1 MFTKALFIKT
11 LYFLRWLGLLSGRR
25 VNIFS
30 VVMDDLWLLI
40 RMPVALLFNRD
51 NHSREDMEVV
61 PIDHNSSWTTDQRV
75 AKENF
80 G

>member
-1 MFTKALFIKT
+1 MHIIL
-11 LYFLRWLGLLSGRR
+11 
-25 VNIFS
+25 
-30 VVMDDLWLLI
+30 VVMDGLWLLI

-80 G
+80 GQYTLITNEPDGLNKCSDTLHTN